1 MAVPKRRM
9 SRSRQGSR
17 RAHHHLTPIQIQYCT
32 KCEQPVLPHKVC
44 ASCGYYQGREIVA
57 EKTEK

>member
-32 KCEQPVLPHKVC
+32 KCEQPVLPHRI
-44 ASCGYYQGREIVA
+44 CGNCGNYQGREIVA
-57 EKTEK
+57 DKTEK